1 MYDEWRFWD
10 RAEYG
15 GGGGRARGMAG
26 RALIVSAGSSSHDL
40 MRHKGAA
47 LIFPRGLG
55 EGVPDGRENTAWMRD
70 SLDED
75 GEIGG
80 EETPSR
86 FVSLLMSEKGARVSS
101 IRRCFRGGVLQ
112 YGGGGVVGGA
122 GVASTTGTPT
132 GKATAVRGLLRGG
145 MLKQITCGVCASV
158 EECGGVFVELFVG
171 GAIRTMD
178 V

>member
-40 MRHKGAA
+40 MRLKGAA

-55 EGVPDGRENTAWMRD
+55 EGDTDGRENTAWTRD
-70 SLDED
+70 SVDED

-80 EETPSR
+80 EETPTR
-86 FVSLLMSEKGARVSS
+86 FVPLLMSEKGARMSS

-112 YGGGGVVGGA
+112 YGGGGVVGGE
-122 GVASTTGTPT
+122 GVASTGTPT
-132 GKATAVRGLLRGG
+132 GKAAAVRGLLRDS
-145 MLKQITCGVCASV
+145 MSRQITCGLCASV
-158 EECGGVFVELFVG
+158 EVRGVLVELPVD
-171 GAIRTMD
+171 GAIRTMEE
-178 V
+178 